1 MLAYSASTIYLVSS
15 RWLIVSELRLR
26 FFILRR
32 PLLNVNFEFHKILF
46 IRYSSMIFLFNEF
59 YYLTLIEKKK
69 EIWLLTIS
77 LETAC
82 KDEISSDG

>member
-32 PLLNVNFEFHKILF
+32 SLLNVNFEFHKILF
-46 IRYSSMIFLFNEF
+46 IRFSSMIFLFNEF

-69 EIWLLTIS
+69 ER
-77 LETAC
+77 
-82 KDEISSDG
+82 KKRKRKKFGF

>member
-1 MLAYSASTIYLVSS
+1 MLAYSVSTIYLVSS

-46 IRYSSMIFLFNEF
+46 IRFSSMIFLFNEF

-69 EIWLLTIS
+69 ER
-77 LETAC
+77 
-82 KDEISSDG
+82 KKRKRKNFGF

>member
-26 FFILRR
+26 FLILRR

-46 IRYSSMIFLFNEF
+46 IRFSSMIFLFNEF

-69 EIWLLTIS
+69 ER
-77 LETAC
+77 
-82 KDEISSDG
+82 KKRKRKKFGF

>member
-32 PLLNVNFEFHKILF
+32 PLLNINFEFHKILF
-46 IRYSSMIFLFNEF
+46 IRFSSMIFLFHEF

-69 EIWLLTIS
+69 ER
-77 LETAC
+77 
-82 KDEISSDG
+82 KKRKRKKFGF